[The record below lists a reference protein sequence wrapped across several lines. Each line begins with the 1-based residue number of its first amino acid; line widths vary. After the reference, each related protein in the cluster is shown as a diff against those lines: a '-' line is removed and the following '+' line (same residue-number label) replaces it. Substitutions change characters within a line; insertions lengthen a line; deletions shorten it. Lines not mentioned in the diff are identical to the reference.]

1 MLLYIISIILISIL
15 LFITIF
21 LFVKNKKLVSNI
33 KAMTPL
39 INTQT
44 SFDPLIGTGKGMD
57 EINNFLRTNYLKFIN
72 SKLITINEETEAPV
86 SELLTRLASNEEMA
100 KLTIGFVGYVSTMM
114 SKELKSFFN
123 KYYNVLDEDKK
134 VNDIFVQYVSDW
146 FMLAIREL
154 QAELSVQ
161 KGISKDYSIQ
171 GNLQMNSNIFINIE
185 TELYKSLKITEEVV
199 EQQPQK
205 K

>member
-15 LFITIF
+15 LFFTIF

-33 KAMTPL
+33 KTMTPL

-44 SFDPLIGTGKGMD
+44 SFDSLIGTGKGMD

-86 SELLTRLASNEEMA
+86 SELLNRLASNEEMA
-100 KLTIGFVGYVSTMM
+100 KLTIGFVGYVSAMM

-161 KGISKDYSIQ
+161 KGISQDYSIK

-185 TELYKSLKITEEVV
+185 AELYKSLKITEEVV
-199 EQQPQK
+199 EQQSQK

>member
-72 SKLITINEETEAPV
+72 SKLITINEETETPV
-86 SELLTRLASNEEMA
+86 SELLNRLASNEEMA
-100 KLTIGFVGYVSTMM
+100 KLTIGFVGYVSAMM

-123 KYYNVLDEDKK
+123 KYYNVLEEDKK

-185 TELYKSLKITEEVV
+185 AELYKSLKITEEVV

>member
-72 SKLITINEETEAPV
+72 SKLITINEETETPV
-86 SELLTRLASNEEMA
+86 SELLNRLASNEEMA
-100 KLTIGFVGYVSTMM
+100 KLTIGFVGYVSAIM

-185 TELYKSLKITEEVV
+185 AELYKSLKITEEVV

>member
-57 EINNFLRTNYLKFIN
+57 EINNFLRINYLKFIN

-154 QAELSVQ
+154 QAELSIQ

>member
-72 SKLITINEETEAPV
+72 SKLITINEETETPV
-86 SELLTRLASNEEMA
+86 SELLNRLASNEEMA
-100 KLTIGFVGYVSTMM
+100 KLTIGFVGYVSAIM

-185 TELYKSLKITEEVV
+185 AELYKYLKITEEVV

>member
-1 MLLYIISIILISIL
+1 MLLYIIGIILISIL

-72 SKLITINEETEAPV
+72 SKLITINEETETPV
-86 SELLTRLASNEEMA
+86 SELLNRLASNEEMA
-100 KLTIGFVGYVSTMM
+100 KLTIGFVGYVSAIM

-185 TELYKSLKITEEVV
+185 AELYKSLKITEEVV

>member
-33 KAMTPL
+33 KAITPL

-86 SELLTRLASNEEMA
+86 SELLNRLASNEEMT

-134 VNDIFVQYVSDW
+134 INDIFVQYVSDW

-185 TELYKSLKITEEVV
+185 AELYKSLKITEEVV
-199 EQQPQK
+199 EQPQK

>member
-33 KAMTPL
+33 KSMTPL

>member
-57 EINNFLRTNYLKFIN
+57 EINNFLRINYLKFIN

-86 SELLTRLASNEEMA
+86 SELLTRLTSNEEMA

-161 KGISKDYSIQ
+161 KGISQDYSIK

>member
-1 MLLYIISIILISIL
+1 MLLYIIGIILISVL

-72 SKLITINEETEAPV
+72 SKLITINEETETPV
-86 SELLTRLASNEEMA
+86 SELLNRLASNEEMA
-100 KLTIGFVGYVSTMM
+100 KLTIGFVGYVSAIM

-185 TELYKSLKITEEVV
+185 AELYKSLKITEEVV

>member
-1 MLLYIISIILISIL
+1 MLLYIIGIILILIL

-86 SELLTRLASNEEMA
+86 SELLNRLASDEEMA
-100 KLTIGFVGYVSTMM
+100 KLTIGFVGYVSAMM

-185 TELYKSLKITEEVV
+185 AELYKSLKITEEVV

>member
-39 INTQT
+39 INAQT

-86 SELLTRLASNEEMA
+86 SELLNRLASDEEMA
-100 KLTIGFVGYVSTMM
+100 KLTIGFVGYVSAMM

-161 KGISKDYSIQ
+161 KGISQDYSIK

-185 TELYKSLKITEEVV
+185 AELYKSLKITEEVV